1 MLSFAS
7 NEKHEDG
14 EKRKIQKGP
23 KFYSDEFLPRKKEMK
38 NFWRVNFQKKA
49 ETIFEG
55 AGLDRLLS
63 RLKGRFLM
71 SLLIFHLEL
80 QTLGGV
86 HS

>member
-1 MLSFAS
+1 M
-7 NEKHEDG
+7 
-14 EKRKIQKGP
+14 
-23 KFYSDEFLPRKKEMK
+23 KKEMK